1 MWIFDH
7 RYDGVVLE
15 VRVELV
21 DRSLTS
27 QKAHRA
33 PWLSADWFVIKS
45 RTCATIMVTLIGLP
59 SAQFQLSAS
68 VYEGESVVGGTST
81 VWHLALFFDSVWCT
95 IGFDSVFCTH
105 TNCACH
111 LLVPFLRSPC
121 ACQKRG
127 SPRLKISVKNPRGNE
142 SVHPQTKITFF
153 YD

>member
-81 VWHLALFFDSVWCT
+81 AWHLALFFDSVWCT

-111 LLVPFLRSPC
+111 LLVPF
-121 ACQKRG
+121 
-127 SPRLKISVKNPRGNE
+127 
-142 SVHPQTKITFF
+142 F
-153 YD
+153 